1 MRLLDEQVITLVGKT
16 LDDIRSG
23 DLSVEVYEVKDDDAL
38 SIRLVLVAGPR
49 IAANAR
55 EQALANAGLD
65 SFAQADPKR
74 IAYRAPHER
83 DACPSCGRVGG
94 MREAGG
100 LAWLCIACNAETSPF
115 GAGG

>member
-1 MRLLDEQVITLVGKT
+1 MRLLDEQVTTLVGKT

-74 IAYRAPHER
+74 VAYRAPHER

>member
-1 MRLLDEQVITLVGKT
+1 MRLLDEQVTTLVGKT

-74 IAYRAPHER
+74 VAYRAPHER

-100 LAWLCIACNAETSPF
+100 LAWLCIACNAETSPY

>member
-1 MRLLDEQVITLVGKT
+1 MRMLDEQALALVGKA
-16 LDDIRSG
+16 LDDVRSG
-23 DLSVEVYEVKDDDAL
+23 DLAVEAYEVRDDDAL

-49 IAANAR
+49 VAANAR

-65 SFAQADPKR
+65 SFAQADPER
-74 IAYRAPHER
+74 VAYRAPHER
-83 DACPSCGRVGG
+83 DACPSCRRVGG

-100 LAWLCIACNAETSPF
+100 LAWLCIACHAETSPF